1 MSTLRT
7 AVQEYLTMRLSLG
20 FQLRDTG
27 RLLLKFVTVMEA
39 HRASIVTTPLESA
52 TRIGRDLVRAML

>member
-1 MSTLRT
+1 
-7 AVQEYLTMRLSLG
+7 MRRSLG